1 MICLLLESQIMER
14 FYFIWKNS
22 ALLWHSE
29 DFFPQNLKKKK
40 CTPIDKMFLPKY
52 FSLALALATFVCKR
66 ALEVKG

>member
-40 CTPIDKMFLPKY
+40 MYTN
-52 FSLALALATFVCKR
+52 R
-66 ALEVKG
+66 